1 MSDIVAD
8 AKAWLA
14 GIGGGSRLQTHSG
27 NCHQWHSTCL
37 VGKLIR
43 EIERLRTLA
52 EQATPSDG
60 SVQDRCTLAAEE
72 RQAILTAADLL
83 IGSKPGATLRK
94 LLERLHT

>member
-14 GIGGGSRLQTHSG
+14 GIGVGSRLQTHSG

-52 EQATPSDG
+52 EQATPGEG
-60 SVQDRCTLAAEE
+60 SVRGECAVSHEE
-72 RQAILTAADLL
+72 RAAILTAADLL
-83 IGSKPGATLRK
+83 IGSKPGAILRS
-94 LLERLHT
+94 LLERMK